1 MDELIKAIITK
12 LSGSAL
18 STAVNGRIFLD
29 DRLPDGC
36 EFPYIVFFIVSSTPE
51 WEFTERFE
59 NTLIQFSLFSNSES
73 AVEITG
79 MLEDLESLFDDCSL
93 SITGYTLI
101 WFRRQNVRTM
111 VKEIITATG
120 TQIIKH
126 YAVDYEAKVQE

>member
-12 LSGSAL
+12 LSGSTI
-18 STAVNGRIFLD
+18 SSDVNGRVFLD
-29 DRLPDGC
+29 RAPDGC

-73 AVEITG
+73 SVEVTT
-79 MLEDLESLFDDCSL
+79 MLGYLKGLFDDCSL
-93 SITGYTLI
+93 TITGDTLI
-101 WFRRQNVRTM
+101 WFRRQNITTM
-111 VKEIITATG
+111 VEEITTATG
-120 TQIIKH
+120 TQTIKH